1 MVKFIKT
8 TIVAL
13 SILAFGFIL
22 MNQWKAAETT
32 DVYLTVD
39 PGTLT
44 ITASGS
50 INLWAVSTSTS
61 AVDLSWQFSTNSFY
75 VTDFK
80 WSTSGYYTTV
90 QVTNLTWE
98 NGGTVYSIPAAN
110 VEFKSNVVNP
120 ALMTWTANA
129 SVTLWSITTSYA
141 AIDSPITY
149 FKRNN
154 GTIWGILSQYGDTP
168 WVKVTVP
175 AFQAPTTYHGTIT
188 FTLYEPG
195 N

>member
-1 MVKFIKT
+1 MKKITKT
-8 TIVAL
+8 LLVSL
-13 SILAFGFIL
+13 SLI
-22 MNQWKAAETT
+22 AASIFVLNTNAQETT
-32 DVYLTVD
+32 EVYLTVN

-80 WSTSGYYTTV
+80 WSTSGYYTTI
-90 QVTNLTWE
+90 QVTDLTGD
-98 NGGTVYSIPAAN
+98 NGGTTYTISAEN
-110 VEFKSNVVNP
+110 VEFKSKEATWV
-120 ALMTWTANA
+120 LMTWTANPD
-129 SVTLWSITTSYA
+129 VTLWSITTNYTG
-141 AIDSPITY
+141 IDSAITY
-149 FKRNN
+149 FERND
-154 GTIWGILSQYGDTP
+154 GTTGGILSQYGDTP
-168 WVKVTVP
+168 RVKVTVP
-175 AFQAPTTYHGTIT
+175 AFQAPAQYHGTIT